1 MSFVTEALLISGVAL
16 DLVGATVLS
25 HAHNVESKL
34 ELREEISGDERALG
48 EKDAIATHARLLS
61 EKRVGFLILSFGLAL
76 YLAGLVLGTS
86 ESFVGMALFA
96 VGVLTLG
103 LGAAAPVA
111 TRPIATRPKATCPS
125 EAERFLRITVPFRL
139 ILAPCPSSLWSF
151 VRPPPG
157 LHDAAT

>member
-25 HAHNVESKL
+25 HAHNVESTL

-76 YLAGLVLGTS
+76 YLAGLVVGTS
-86 ESFVGMALFA
+86 GSVVGMALFA
-96 VGVLTLG
+96 VGVLALG
-103 LGAAAPVA
+103 LGAAA
-111 TRPIATRPKATCPS
+111 
-125 EAERFLRITVPFRL
+125 
-139 ILAPCPSSLWSF
+139 LWIKVGTKRVS
-151 VRPPPG
+151 RQT
-157 LHDAAT
+157 HDAARK